1 MIWGCARD
9 DGNTPVATCTCSHPW
24 YALFLHPCK
33 LRVQSI
39 YDISIPIALHHRAFL
54 WMDLGA
60 FFSNVHPDVGVR
72 CGARRLGPRTST
84 SASSPCARSRFRA
97 QLRRIGVHVQHDLS
111 CSRSSSRL
119 RVHDHSD
126 YRDIPGCAAL
136 QLICSFVHVGSGAG
150 GGRGRGV
157 GVAESQLARWPLAAI
172 RVWLRSFLGSRGFG
186 ESPSRKLPASRRHSL
201 PTPSRARA
209 AAAVAASYRLHGKA
223 LCQRRGRVR
232 VRVRIQ
238 RGSPP

>member
-1 MIWGCARD
+1 MTATRRRPHAHAPILGMRYSCILVSCASSPSMISPFR
-9 DGNTPVATCTCSHPW
+9 
-24 YALFLHPCK
+24 
-33 LRVQSI
+33 LRCIIVHSSGRI
-39 YDISIPIALHHRAFL
+39 WVR
-54 WMDLGA
+54 
-60 FFSNVHPDVGVR
+60 FSRTYVLTWA
-72 CGARRLGPRTST
+72 CGAARGDLVHRPRT
-84 SASSPCARSRFRA
+84 SASSPCARPRFRA

-119 RVHDHSD
+119 RVHDYSD

-209 AAAVAASYRLHGKA
+209 AAAERIA
-223 LCQRRGRVR
+223 LDLQ
-232 VRVRIQ
+232 
-238 RGSPP
+238 